1 MSTQL
6 KSVAEKAPEASKD
19 LSAAQADL
27 SDRIDTIK
35 ADIAA
40 LAKSVSA
47 LAGTGAEAAKT
58 EAARRAATL
67 GREGE
72 AAARAATRRAQE
84 GGEAVAGYVRK
95 EPVIAL
101 AAAAGAGLLIGML
114 SVRRR

>member
-6 KSVAEKAPEASKD
+6 KSVAEKAPETSKD

-47 LAGTGAEAAKT
+47 LAGTGAEATKA
-58 EAARRAATL
+58 EVARRAADL

-72 AAARAATRRAQE
+72 EAARMAARRAKE
-84 GGEAVAGYVRK
+84 GGEAVTGYVRK

-114 SVRRR
+114 TARRR

>member
-58 EAARRAATL
+58 EAARRAANL

-72 AAARAATRRAQE
+72 EAARRAQE
-84 GGEAVAGYVRK
+84 GGEAVTGYVRK

-114 SVRRR
+114 SARRR